1 MGSEMCI
8 RDRQGSSVAETSAA
22 LEEMS
27 VMIRS
32 TADNAEKAK
41 AFAQQARTAA
51 RRTGCRNDLRQLG
64 IAIHAHHDVRR
75 AFPFASGRP
84 RRGTVDHLESAP
96 VDGAGFV
103 RPQSWAIAI
112 LPYIEE
118 GALAAMYDRFCLAC
132 PPESQEDDIVNATIR
147 AYNARSGVPGGL
159 DFAALLGAGPALPDP
174 VHRIDRWYF
183 PAAVSPAE
191 FSGVMVPEGLGWDDG
206 AGTYATAIKD
216 RPVRMAEV
224 SDGLGNTL
232 AMVESGDYSVDDGG
246 SWTPSRYSWPHVSD
260 VGRFA
265 GRGAGTGASS
275 LETSLKPRSR
285 IDGGVLLA
293 LAGDGAVRSLEEAIP
308 ADVLTRLTTRAG
320 GERE

>member
-1 MGSEMCI
+1 
-8 RDRQGSSVAETSAA
+8 
-22 LEEMS
+22 
-27 VMIRS
+27 
-32 TADNAEKAK
+32 
-41 AFAQQARTAA
+41 
-51 RRTGCRNDLRQLG
+51 
-64 IAIHAHHDVRR
+64 
-75 AFPFASGRP
+75 
-84 RRGTVDHLESAP
+84 
-96 VDGAGFV
+96 
-103 RPQSWAIAI
+103 
-112 LPYIEE
+112 
-118 GALAAMYDRFCLAC
+118 
-132 PPESQEDDIVNATIR
+132 
-147 AYNARSGVPGGL
+147 
-159 DFAALLGAGPALPDP
+159 
-174 VHRIDRWYF
+174 
-183 PAAVSPAE
+183 
-191 FSGVMVPEGLGWDDG
+191 MVPEGLGWDDG